1 MPFTKI
7 WLSFLLVLLLVFPA
21 GCGGR
26 HDTGP
31 QNPGA
36 NGTPPEA
43 SAGDSQNSGAGTP
56 EKPAGEGETSEN
68 PAGEG
73 GTPAPGKPA
82 DPIAERLA
90 RMSMEEKIGQMV
102 IVGLDGETADEHAR
116 TMLSEYRVG
125 GFILFKRNIRDAA
138 QTIGLINELKELNG
152 AGSVPLFFGVD
163 QEGGKVDRMPDEF
176 EKFPTNAEIGKIG
189 DQAFSRQIG
198 RLLAKEIKSL
208 GFNLNFAPVLDVNS
222 NPQNPVIGDR
232 SFGATAEI
240 VSSLGVET
248 MKGIQEENVV
258 SVVKHFPGHGD
269 TSVDSHIGLP
279 VVNNDLQRL
288 RKLELVPFA
297 EAIRQHADAV
307 MVAHILLPKIDARY
321 PSSLSKTV
329 ITDLLR
335 NEMKFDGVVMT
346 DDLTMGAITEQY
358 DIGAAAV
365 KAIQAGSDI
374 VLVCHDFDKETAA
387 IEALRAAA
395 QRGELSRERI
405 DESVTRILRL
415 KEKYGVGGEKVGSA
429 DVRKIN
435 AEIRSVLDTYMAKK
449 QRAASSP

>member
-1 MPFTKI
+1 MCRSKI
-7 WLSFLLVLLLVFPA
+7 WILFLVISLMVFPA

-26 HDTGP
+26 PDSGS
-31 QNPGA
+31 QNPEA
-36 NGTPPEA
+36 NGTPPGA
-43 SAGDSQNSGAGTP
+43 STGDPQNPGEGTP
-56 EKPAGEGETSEN
+56 QTPSGD
-68 PAGEG
+68 G
-73 GTPAPGKPA
+73 GTPAPGQPA
-82 DPIAERLA
+82 DPIAERVA
-90 RMSMEEKIGQMV
+90 RMSLEEKIGQMV
-102 IVGLDGETADEHAR
+102 IVGLDGKAADEHAR

-138 QTIGLINELKELNG
+138 QTIELINDLKELNSAG
-152 AGSVPLFFGVD
+152 AVPLFFGVD
-163 QEGGKVDRMPDEF
+163 QEGGRVDRMPDEF
-176 EKFPTNAEIGKIG
+176 AKFPTNAEIGKIG
-189 DQAFSRQIG
+189 DPAFSRQIG

-240 VSSLGVET
+240 VSALGVET

-269 TSVDSHIGLP
+269 TSVDSHKGLP

-288 RKLELVPFA
+288 RTFELVPFA
-297 EAIRQHADAV
+297 EAIRNHADAV
-307 MVAHILLPKIDARY
+307 MVAHILLPKIDAQY
-321 PSSLSKTV
+321 PASLSKTV
-329 ITDLLR
+329 VTDLLR

-358 DIGAAAV
+358 DIGTAAV

-374 VLVCHDFDKETAA
+374 VLVCHEFDKEAAA

-405 DESVTRILRL
+405 DESVSRILRL
-415 KEKYGVGGEKVGSA
+415 KETYGISGEKVGSA
-429 DVRKIN
+429 DVREIN
-435 AEIRSVLDTYMAKK
+435 AEIRSVLDTYMEKK
-449 QRAASSP
+449 QPAVSSL